1 MTVSRVPSALTGMS
15 YPSIFRQHRG
25 YKMEKPMTNIYALG
39 NNGSMVDADTLKQ
52 AQERMKEKELVL
64 CAIS

>member
-1 MTVSRVPSALTGMS
+1 
-15 YPSIFRQHRG
+15 
-25 YKMEKPMTNIYALG
+25 MEKPMTNIYALG